1 MPRSSSSGETEP
13 DRRFIC
19 RSNSQ
24 TLAPLSPSAPAL
36 PSRSL
41 PLRTASRLSD
51 RREDGTSIEMKCLG
65 SVGLFE
71 LRRFD
76 LCACALRAAV

>member
-13 DRRFIC
+13 GRRFIS

-24 TLAPLSPSAPAL
+24 TLAPLSPSAPAEL
-36 PSRSL
+36 SRLL
-41 PLRTASRLSD
+41 PLRAAVRPSD
-51 RREDGTSIEMKCLG
+51 RREDGTPMEIKCLG

-71 LRRFD
+71 L
-76 LCACALRAAV
+76 APQV